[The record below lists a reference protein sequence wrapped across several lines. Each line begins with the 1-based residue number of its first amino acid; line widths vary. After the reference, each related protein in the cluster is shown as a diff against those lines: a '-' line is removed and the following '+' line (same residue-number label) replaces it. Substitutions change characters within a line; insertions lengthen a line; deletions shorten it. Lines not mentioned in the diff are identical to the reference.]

1 MLVHYFIVVI
11 GAGAPRSKYF
21 GKEFMDK
28 NFGDEHKDETGKNIQ
43 KGGYPD
49 HGSGRYTMQ
58 AGYKTW
64 IEFNCAQRVHYDY
77 LENIS

>member
-28 NFGDEHKDETGKNIQ
+28 NFGDEHKDETGKDIQ

-49 HGSGRYTMQ
+49 HGSGRYIM
-58 AGYKTW
+58 
-64 IEFNCAQRVHYDY
+64 
-77 LENIS
+77 